1 MAGEMTSDASSAQQG
16 ATEEVLGDQNDVK
29 LLSEE
34 LARTREALAVCEQEL
49 LELRDQRSK
58 TMARL
63 EREAYWFERAD
74 IDPDAWMSK
83 RPVRL
88 ALRVLRLLRRSW
100 RRLTGKS

>member
-1 MAGEMTSDASSAQQG
+1 MAEEMTSDARSTQRG
-16 ATEEVLGDQNDVK
+16 ATEEAPGGQNDVK
-29 LLSEE
+29 RLSEE

-49 LELRDQRSK
+49 LDLRDQRSR

-63 EREAYWFERAD
+63 ERKAYWFERAD
-74 IDPDAWMSK
+74 IDPEAWMSR
-83 RPVRL
+83 RPLRL